1 MAMQGSGRIAKKSS
15 ETMRKLRSF
24 LIAVVFGLIF
34 LSMADTF
41 VATVFEPSRTFPV
54 VAGHSKIVSGKL
66 AGAVRPVDIPG
77 GRPFL
82 SNRIEDPLLLGKVL
96 AYRPH
101 HASFSL
107 QFIELKGRLWR
118 ARLVTDGGAGPGE
131 YPIQIYQ
138 TASPP
143 EPGAPPFIVR
153 LFKDESALRTSR
165 ASLFR
170 RFAGIDPWWVT
181 LVLLPPAF
189 WFFFRAWIK
198 TGKED
203 ARLQA
208 SGIGPIYRLAKGKE
222 GWDLIFGL
230 GTSHG
235 IRSGDRL
242 QVLDAAGRLT
252 GQQLVA
258 EKVEN
263 DSARSRLPID
273 ADIRP
278 DYLVRKASEV
288 ENLEPEDEKEASTP
302 PLTG

>member
-1 MAMQGSGRIAKKSS
+1 MQESGRIPEGSS
-15 ETMRKLRSF
+15 ETMKTLRSF
-24 LIAVVFGLIF
+24 LIAVLFGLIF

-54 VAGHSKIVSGKL
+54 VAGHSKIISGKL
-66 AGAVRPVDIPG
+66 AGTVRPVDIPG
-77 GRPFL
+77 ERPFL
-82 SNRIEDPLLLGKVL
+82 SNRIEDPLLLQKVL
-96 AYRPH
+96 IYSPH

-131 YPIQIYQ
+131 YPIQVYQ

-153 LFKDESALRTSR
+153 LFKDEAALRTSR

-181 LVLLPPAF
+181 MALLPLVF

-203 ARLQA
+203 AHLQA
-208 SGIGPIYRLAKGKE
+208 IGIGPIYRLAKGKE

-230 GTSHG
+230 GISHG
-235 IRSGDRL
+235 IRVGDRL
-242 QVLDAAGRLT
+242 RVLDATGRLT
-252 GQQLVA
+252 GQELVA

-278 DYLVRKASEV
+278 DYLIQRASEV
-288 ENLEPEDEKEASTP
+288 GNRKSVDKKKAASPT
-302 PLTG
+302 LDG